1 MTNVNLNKKTLI
13 QNIEVLLGRL
23 GLSQKSALLKNMSL
37 EKINEMY
44 EGDDLDFDMSV
55 GGDSETDF
63 EQEAMQVQLMK
74 IEDSEDHPDIKN
86 PIRTVKT
93 DDGKQIRVERPM
105 AVALM
110 KILKMQMPP
119 DTKMKIMK
127 DIQNSAGL
135 EKMMK
140 FCKAKGL
147 VK

>member
-1 MTNVNLNKKTLI
+1 M
-13 QNIEVLLGRL
+13 
-23 GLSQKSALLKNMSL
+23 
-37 EKINEMY
+37 KINDMY